1 MRHITLQATIAETA
15 LLSSTTGACE
25 MALAGRTRAFAA
37 PTVSPIVRMA
47 PLAHVGA
54 SFPEAA
60 IAGLPRLVV
69 RP

>member
-1 MRHITLQATIAETA
+1 MRHTALPTTIARIPA
-15 LLSSTTGACE
+15 VSSTTSACE
-25 MALAGRTRAFAA
+25 VALAGQTRAFAS

-47 PLAHVGA
+47 PLGHARTSCA
-54 SFPEAA
+54 EAA